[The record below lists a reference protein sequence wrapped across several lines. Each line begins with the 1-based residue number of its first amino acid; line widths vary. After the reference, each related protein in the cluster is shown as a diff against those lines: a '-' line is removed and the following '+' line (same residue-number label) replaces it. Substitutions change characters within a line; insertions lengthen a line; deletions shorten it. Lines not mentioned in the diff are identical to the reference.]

1 MERKL
6 IANHL
11 VPDDE
16 VWVSPKTWDSPFTQ
30 NVVAQNSTDI
40 QHTKATIAL
49 QIEDYLDANKTQM
62 KAAGYEEAVHLM
74 EKIAQQ

>member
-30 NVVAQNSTDI
+30 NVVAQNSTSTNT
-40 QHTKATIAL
+40 TKGAILENLVQRILTRGCRGNITSL
-49 QIEDYLDANKTQM
+49 
-62 KAAGYEEAVHLM
+62 V
-74 EKIAQQ
+74 